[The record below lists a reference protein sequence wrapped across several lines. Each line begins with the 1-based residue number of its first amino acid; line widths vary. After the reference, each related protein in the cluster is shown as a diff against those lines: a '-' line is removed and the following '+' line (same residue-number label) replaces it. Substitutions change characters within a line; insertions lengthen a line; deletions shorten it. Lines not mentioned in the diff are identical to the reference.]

1 MKIGTIRNLLIYA
14 YRRRGRQDRSIE
26 VWHGSRTRNTGAVET
41 AKWYLQAYGG
51 SAVAVRT
58 VEISIGDVCDI
69 LSKMGKISIV
79 IRTGV

>member
-14 YRRRGRQDRSIE
+14 YRRRGRQDRGIKG
-26 VWHGSRTRNTGAVET
+26 WHGSRTGNIRAVET

-58 VEISIGDVCDI
+58 VEISII
-69 LSKMGKISIV
+69 EKL
-79 IRTGV
+79 